1 MLCDVR
7 LPISASTSFKLDKF
21 EMDATQTAEIC
32 SKVVP
37 TLASEN
43 AELSVVVSGMVVENI
58 GTAR

>member
-1 MLCDVR
+1 
-7 LPISASTSFKLDKF
+7 
-21 EMDATQTAEIC
+21 MDATQTAEIC